1 MATTKLTTTCGEL
14 IDLMNGHF
22 GVQDVPGKDF
32 AMIIS
37 RNMNRLQET
46 LAHVEKAGK
55 PSEEFMK
62 FAQEMNKYQQAN
74 ATEALEDL
82 EKQNSELI
90 AERKIQMEKVQE
102 LLKDKAEAELEVIPK
117 KLLPANVT
125 AKQINNLEKI
135 II

>member
-1 MATTKLTTTCGEL
+1 MATKQLKTTCGEL

-32 AMIIS
+32 AVIIS
-37 RNMNRLQET
+37 RNMNKLQKVLSHIE
-46 LAHVEKAGK
+46 EIGK

-62 FAQEMNKYQQAN
+62 FAGEMNKYQQAN

-90 AERKIQMEKVQE
+90 AARKLQMEKVQE
-102 LLKDKAEAELEVIPK
+102 LMKGKGEAELEVIPK
-117 KLLPANVT
+117 NLLPPNIT

-135 II
+135 IV